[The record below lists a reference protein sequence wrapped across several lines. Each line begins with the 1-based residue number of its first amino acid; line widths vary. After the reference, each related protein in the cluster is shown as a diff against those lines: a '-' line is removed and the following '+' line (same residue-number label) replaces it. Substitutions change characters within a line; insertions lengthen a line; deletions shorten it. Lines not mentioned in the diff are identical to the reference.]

1 MKKASL
7 TTVIILTNFV
17 LALSP
22 AISLA
27 MAARPT
33 SPSGKAASKEFNL
46 SDYALA
52 SGPMSIPGITDNA
65 SGLTVNRKTGAL
77 FVVINYPE
85 RVLEL
90 DIRGRVKRSI
100 DLKGFRDTE
109 GIAWIKDDRFAIAEE
124 GKAIVSICEILP
136 ETKVISRGKTR
147 QITVESAYLANTG
160 LEGLCYEK
168 KEDVFYA
175 VKEKY
180 PRKIYRFPANPK
192 KTIADVKHPWNIQ
205 EHSMSMSDLSG
216 IVFDENSGHLLIL
229 SHESKCI
236 VECTPAGKEIGRL
249 KLPGIPQAEGI
260 AIDSSGRLFIC
271 SEPNMLYIFDKDKP
285 QRP

>member
-17 LALSP
+17 LAPSP

-27 MAARPT
+27 MAARPI
-33 SPSGKAASKEFNL
+33 SPSEQAASKEFNL
-46 SDYALA
+46 SDYTLT
-52 SGPMSIPGITDNA
+52 SGPMSIPGVKDNA

-85 RVLEL
+85 RILEL

-109 GIAWIKDDRFAIAEE
+109 GIAWIKDNRFAIAEE

-136 ETKVISRGKTR
+136 ETRAVSRGKTR

-160 LEGLCYEK
+160 LEGLCYDK
-168 KEDVFYA
+168 KENIFYA

-180 PRKIYRFPANPK
+180 PRKIYRFAADEK
-192 KTIADVKHPWNIQ
+192 KKIADVKHPWNI
-205 EHSMSMSDLSG
+205 EKRSMDMSDLSG
-216 IVFDENSGHLLIL
+216 IAFDDGSGHLLVL

-236 VECTPAGKEIGRL
+236 VECTRDGKEIGRL
-249 KLPGIPQAEGI
+249 ELPGIPQAEGI

-285 QRP
+285 